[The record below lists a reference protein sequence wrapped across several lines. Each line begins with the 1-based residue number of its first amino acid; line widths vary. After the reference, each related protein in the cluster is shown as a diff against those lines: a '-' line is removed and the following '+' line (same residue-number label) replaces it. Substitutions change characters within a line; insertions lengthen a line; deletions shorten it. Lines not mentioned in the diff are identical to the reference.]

1 MVNDGADVSVDAP
14 GRRRAWRH
22 PWVALAVAA
31 VGALLAAAVILW
43 LPSVR
48 AVIWA
53 WSLILVALVDLVLLS
68 APLLGAV
75 IVAARVTQ
83 ERLTVATGLRGFS
96 WIDVVAGLGV
106 GLVARALVE
115 LVAPSTGGLGGG
127 LIPDDSSVMAAMIVT
142 LAGAVLVTPVIEELF
157 FRGLL
162 QRSLGDALAG
172 AGRWV
177 AGPVAVLFST
187 ALFAGL
193 HALAVGPF
201 VPVGLL
207 LGTVAVGLG
216 CGVLTLLTGRLAGA
230 LTAHVVFNAVG
241 AALLIW

>member
-1 MVNDGADVSVDAP
+1 MVNDGADVSADAP
-14 GRRRAWRH
+14 GRRRAWQH

-31 VGALLAAAVILW
+31 VGALLAAAMILW
-43 LPSVR
+43 LPSMRTAIAGWPLV
-48 AVIWA
+48 
-53 WSLILVALVDLVLLS
+53 LVALVDLVLLS

-75 IVAARVTQ
+75 IVAVRVTQ
-83 ERLTVATGLRGFS
+83 ERFTVATGLRGFS

-106 GLVARALVE
+106 GLIARALVE
-115 LVAPSTGGLGGG
+115 LVAPSAGGLGGG
-127 LIPDDSSVMAAMIVT
+127 FAADDSGVMAAT
-142 LAGAVLVTPVIEELF
+142 FLALAGAVLVTPLVEELF

-162 QRSLGDALAG
+162 QRALGDALAG

-177 AGPVAVLFST
+177 AGAVAVLFST

-193 HALAVGPF
+193 HALAAGPF